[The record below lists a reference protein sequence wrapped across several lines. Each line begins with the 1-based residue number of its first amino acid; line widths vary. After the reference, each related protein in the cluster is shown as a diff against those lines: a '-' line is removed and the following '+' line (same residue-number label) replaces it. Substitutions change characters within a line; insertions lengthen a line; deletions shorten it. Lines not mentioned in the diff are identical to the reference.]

1 MNSEIYKNPSPIQ
14 IVIEQNDLNRPI
26 GANNLNIPV
35 ELTDDKSI
43 ELIEPVKLM
52 ENIKSKRKK
61 PLWQKL
67 KKHVL
72 ESQFKFNI
80 PDEIQDNDSE
90 ETIVSFNSDSKE
102 SIEHAVINKIY
113 TNLNNLTTQK
123 VQNTPK
129 IQETQNIIPATPK
142 RRQSLSFFDTQN
154 TRQTQNSNM
163 VEKPTWASVN
173 DFIKSMYEINDN
185 YSSTALDILAIYL
198 KGQKILYTEAKTYCE
213 QKLNFLMLP
222 AIFVSTVCTV
232 LAVVVGTDYWGN
244 ILVSSLNGLNSFI
257 LALISYLKLDAKAES
272 HKISSYKYDKLQSLC
287 EFSSGRL
294 LFFENLDNGIDK
306 IINEIETKVKEIKET
321 NQFILPEYIR
331 HKYPKLYSTNVFS
344 IVKKI
349 QNKEMI
355 LINEL
360 KNNINSIFKLQKMN
374 YTAEIKQQI
383 NILEEEQE
391 DIIETIIN
399 HRNKYL
405 ELDGELEKE
414 INDAIEINKK
424 KWIACS
430 CLKT

>member
-1 MNSEIYKNPSPIQ
+1 M
-14 IVIEQNDLNRPI
+14 
-26 GANNLNIPV
+26 
-35 ELTDDKSI
+35 
-43 ELIEPVKLM
+43 
-52 ENIKSKRKK
+52 
-61 PLWQKL
+61 
-67 KKHVL
+67 
-72 ESQFKFNI
+72 
-80 PDEIQDNDSE
+80 
-90 ETIVSFNSDSKE
+90 
-102 SIEHAVINKIY
+102 
-113 TNLNNLTTQK
+113 
-123 VQNTPK
+123 
-129 IQETQNIIPATPK
+129 
-142 RRQSLSFFDTQN
+142 
-154 TRQTQNSNM
+154 
-163 VEKPTWASVN
+163 
-173 DFIKSMYEINDN
+173 
-185 YSSTALDILAIYL
+185 
-198 KGQKILYTEAKTYCE
+198 
-213 QKLNFLMLP
+213 
-222 AIFVSTVCTV
+222 
-232 LAVVVGTDYWGN
+232 
-244 ILVSSLNGLNSFI
+244 
-257 LALISYLKLDAKAES
+257 
-272 HKISSYKYDKLQSLC
+272 QSLC

-331 HKYPKLYSTNVFS
+331 HKYTKLYSTNVFS